1 MLYTIVFAPEGLP
14 LIENCFASSADRPE
28 RMAMRK
34 CLMLVAALVAALAS
48 AQPALAAD
56 TVFVM
61 RHLQKAEGADPP
73 LSTEGAANAQAVAG
87 MLAKSGIKAI
97 FATPTKRAMET
108 AQPLAAE
115 LGIAV
120 TPYDPN
126 DPAALVKAVAATGGA
141 VLVVGHSNPVP
152 DLVARFGGKQAVALT
167 EQDYGS
173 LFVVTHDDGKVSEI
187 KIEPT
192 R

>member
-1 MLYTIVFAPEGLP
+1 
-14 LIENCFASSADRPE
+14 
-28 RMAMRK
+28 MRK
-34 CLMLVAALVAALAS
+34 LLFALILAIIVPQ
-48 AQPALAAD
+48 AALAAD

-61 RHLQKAEGADPP
+61 RHLQKADGADPP
-73 LSTEGAANAQAVAG
+73 LSAEGSANARAVAD

-97 FATPTKRAMET
+97 FATPTRRVMET

-141 VLVVGHSNPVP
+141 VLVVGHSNTVP

>member
-1 MLYTIVFAPEGLP
+1 MRNGLM
-14 LIENCFASSADRPE
+14 F
-28 RMAMRK
+28 
-34 CLMLVAALVAALAS
+34 VTALVAALAS

-73 LSTEGAANAQAVAG
+73 LSAEGEANAQAVAG

-108 AQPLAAE
+108 AQPLAAK
-115 LGIAV
+115 LGIIV
-120 TPYDPN
+120 TPYNPADPESL
-126 DPAALVKAVAATGGA
+126 AKRVAAMTGA
-141 VLVVGHSNPVP
+141 VLVVGHSNTVP

-167 EQDYGS
+167 EQDYGT
-173 LFVVTHDDGKVSEI
+173 LFVVSHDDGKVSEI
-187 KIEPT
+187 EIEPT